1 MQSSS
6 VTFKRRP
13 TSLQPIS
20 PKPGNSGQICT
31 SYFGVNCPFLNGAL
45 ITSTKELPVTHSGF
59 KKTPAD
65 SIPPRQQH
73 HLGVT
78 TRACYIYVH
87 TERLII
93 MCHYNGQL
101 LVAQCSAHF
110 NLSFPHRACSQTS
123 PEPNAPRGVCRAPPE
138 LCCLEV
144 SSIPRGL
151 FSSGSSHTHILRHVS
166 SDIYFPDETVFH
178 YLTPGPL

>member
-59 KKTPAD
+59 KKTPAV

-87 TERLII
+87 TKRLII

-110 NLSFPHRACSQTS
+110 NLSFPHRARSQSQTRHEAS
-123 PEPNAPRGVCRAPPE
+123 AVPRRSCAVWRSAVFPGACFPLGAPTLTFSGMSAQTFIFLMRQF
-138 LCCLEV
+138 
-144 SSIPRGL
+144 SI
-151 FSSGSSHTHILRHVS
+151 T
-166 SDIYFPDETVFH
+166 
-178 YLTPGPL
+178 